1 MVGFSQWMR
10 RWRVAAATGLVAV
23 AAAAVLTAANE
34 AGAATPNLRPIC
46 NELDFAMPAVGQSVL
61 IPVGQRAADPDLDP
75 ITLVSVFGPGPSVGT
90 TVISNNGASGPGTAA
105 IRFTLLT
112 STPVTVSLYWTFSD
126 GSLEI
131 QCGSQASNVPP
142 PDNG

>member
-1 MVGFSQWMR
+1 MAGSSRWVR
-10 RWRVAAATGLVAV
+10 PWRVAAAAGLVAV
-23 AAAAVLTAANE
+23 AAAGVLTAGGK

-61 IPVGQRAADPDLDP
+61 IPVGQVAADPDLDP
-75 ITLVSVFGPGPSVGT
+75 ITLVSVFGPLASQGT
-90 TVISNNGASGPGTAA
+90 VTIANNGASGPGTAA

-112 STPVTVSLYWTFSD
+112 SAPTTVTLYWTFSD
-126 GSLEI
+126 GSQI
-131 QCGSQASNVPP
+131 AQCGSMASNVPP